1 MSHVDEELLRSVYD
15 AATRGAVGSVLDHFN
30 EDVVWHVGGRNLLSG
45 DYHGRYGDYHGRYGV
60 SRFFAELSQLSGGS
74 FELEVREVLASD
86 EHVAVLVRER
96 ARRDGRASET
106 DSLHLWRL
114 RDGQFA
120 EWWRYPVDTYADDE
134 FWS

>member
-1 MSHVDEELLRSVYD
+1 MSHVDEELLGSVYD
-15 AATRGAVGSVLDHFN
+15 AAARGAVGSVLDRFD

-45 DYHGRYGDYHGRYGV
+45 DYHGRYGV
-60 SRFFAELSQLSGGS
+60 STFFAELSQLSGGS

-96 ARRDGRASET
+96 ARRDGRAYET

>member
-1 MSHVDEELLRSVYD
+1 
-15 AATRGAVGSVLDHFN
+15 
-30 EDVVWHVGGRNLLSG
+30 
-45 DYHGRYGDYHGRYGV
+45 V

-74 FELEVREVLASD
+74 FTLEVRDVLAGE
-86 EHVAVLVRER
+86 EHAAVLVRER
-96 ARRDGRASET
+96 ACRGGRPYET

-120 EWWRYPVDTYADDE
+120 EWWRYPLDTYADDE